1 MPRQEASTMPLGT
14 CHHHVELNLAYPTAP
29 AESIGVDWGG
39 LAPPMRQQTGE
50 LSRKVIRVPLQSP
63 GWVFERQEHGVEF
76 QPQDFLLS

>member
-14 CHHHVELNLAYPTAP
+14 CHHRVELNPAHPTA

-39 LAPPMRQQTGE
+39 LAPPMRQQAGE

-63 GWVFERQEHGVEF
+63 GWVFERQERGVEF
-76 QPQDFLLS
+76 QPQDFLWS